1 MGGDVVNVDEKLL
14 TAEDLAAHFGVSR
27 RRVMEWQHI
36 HQWPC
41 VKVGRTF
48 RWTTEQLKQIEALHS
63 VKPNR
68 SPNDPRTALS
78 AKRGRRAS

>member
-1 MGGDVVNVDEKLL
+1 MNPELL
-14 TAEDLAAHFGVSR
+14 TADDLAEIFKVSR

-48 RWTTEQLKQIEALHS
+48 RWTPEQVEQIKALHS